1 MLMVEM
7 VEMVETMVVPTKG
20 LWHAI
25 PKSMV
30 EMGGPFHYTFL
41 CVVLVSLV
49 VMWIALTRWIEQME
63 NVTDNSGCA
72 ENQKVKYGYI
82 KNHKKTIK
90 NKQARTRER
99 KSEQKPEVKPGKS
112 SLSQIQSNYGQ

>member
-7 VEMVETMVVPTKG
+7 VKMVGTMAVYTKSS
-20 LWHAI
+20 WHAI
-25 PKSMV
+25 PKSMM
-30 EMGGPFHYTFL
+30 ERGGPFHYTFL

-63 NVTDNSGCA
+63 NVTDNSGCVRL
-72 ENQKVKYGYI
+72 KVKYGYI
-82 KNHKKTIK
+82 KNHMKTVK